1 MMELRNPNDI
11 LTHKRFD
18 AVIKY
23 MYASNLSSYFYKD
36 MYKEHLKVWN
46 GFYEGEPRKSG
57 FKSFHDAFMSIIK
70 NDVQTPV
77 VLDPEGHLVNGSH
90 RLAAALYHQRAINA
104 RYQDKDEKGDSDGGV
119 YW

>member
-1 MMELRNPNDI
+1 MMKSRNPIDI

-36 MYKEHLKVWN
+36 MYKEHLRVWN
-46 GFYEGEPRKSG
+46 GFYEGEPRKRG
-57 FKSFHDAFMSIIK
+57 FQDFDDSFMSIIK

-77 VLDPEGHLVNGSH
+77 VLEPEGHLANGTR
-90 RLAAALYHQRAINA
+90 RLAAALY
-104 RYQDKDEKGDSDGGV
+104 
-119 YW
+119 